1 MKTFKDNAGH
11 HWHISLNIGTA
22 MLVKERLGMD
32 LLQPEKGDPPL
43 LTQLGTDEYLL
54 AQVIS
59 VLLESQFEAQKVDES
74 QIYQC
79 FDGPT
84 FARAHEAFYEEL
96 IDFFQSR
103 GRTDRATT
111 VQKQM
116 KMILASVKAMETK
129 VDGINV
135 DMVVEKTL
143 KKVDTDLKKL
153 LDE

>member
-11 HWHISLNIGTA
+11 NWHISLTIGTA
-22 MLVKERLGMD
+22 MLVKDRLNID

-43 LTQLGTDEYLL
+43 ITQLGTDEYLL

-59 VLLESQFEAQKVDES
+59 VLLESQFEEQKVDAT
-74 QIYQC
+74 QIYQF
-79 FDGPT
+79 FDGQT
-84 FARAHEAFYEEL
+84 FARAHEAFYGEL

-103 GRTDRATT
+103 GRSDRATA

-129 VDGINV
+129 VDGLNV
-135 DMVVEKTL
+135 DAVVEKTM
-143 KKVDTDLKKL
+143 KKVDADLKKL